1 MADPGGK
8 NPGTQNQITTTV
20 KQSIFTETYKIPFI
34 GWLIIVTVVAM
45 GIWFVDM
52 AVGQQPA
59 FMLAFL
65 LVLLEGIA
73 IYKG

>member
-1 MADPGGK
+1 MADPGQS
-8 NPGTQNQITTTV
+8 PGTQNQIKTTV

-45 GIWFVDM
+45 GIWFLDT
-52 AVGQQPA
+52 AVGSQPA
-59 FMLAFL
+59 FIFAFL